1 MQAPKHW
8 ATFYGDKECSDDKA
22 LDAMSFD
29 GDFDQDLTWLID
41 NFVRNGADDWLAI
54 RVDHAD
60 SGYSYK
66 IYKEDK
72 PPYKSILIILH
83 DKKHPNL
90 AAAFAASTLTEHVT
104 ADIMRNGINGQASV
118 ELAMAYSLSYMQGC
132 ARSNSRKYTTIIR
145 NPMAQSISA
154 GCLIVDSADFV
165 TEIGKESYDDLRA
178 YYDAIVNGMRW
189 VDSHLQSDDIADAF
203 DVFADNA
210 KGRCGPQHKLLMK
223 DFKSK
228 WGALVDAA
236 SALTDNTM
244 DQFDA
249 KFKLNR

>member
-1 MQAPKHW
+1 MQALTHR
-8 ATFYGDKECSDDKA
+8 ATFYGDKECSEDKA

-29 GDFDQDLTWLID
+29 GDLDQDLNWLID
-41 NFVRNGADDWLAI
+41 NFVRKGADDWMAI
-54 RVDHAD
+54 RVDHANGSD
-60 SGYSYK
+60 SYK
-66 IYKEDK
+66 IFKEDR

-90 AAAFAASTLTEHVT
+90 AAAFSASTLTEHVT